1 MYQAFFSPLEP
12 KKQRSKTKNKNKITP
27 DLRLT
32 LGRKFDITHWFSC
45 GADGLAYGHVITKIS
60 RVDRLPNLALLARG
74 APLITRVR
82 THTSSL

>member
-12 KKQRSKTKNKNKITP
+12 KKQRSKKKKIITP

-32 LGRKFDITHWFSC
+32 LGRKFDITHRFSC

-60 RVDRLPNLALLARG
+60 RVDRLPNFLRHVA
-74 APLITRVR
+74 
-82 THTSSL
+82 